1 MKKKINKGAYYLEVA
16 TQASTNS
23 KKLLKEPRRNRF
35 PYPLYVGNIPGEE
48 ERPGEL

>member
-1 MKKKINKGAYYLEVA
+1 MKLLNFARNVNNLV
-16 TQASTNS
+16 QNS